1 MRRKVFLA
9 ALIFSLFLSQS
20 AIAENKRSLWD
31 MSRLPS
37 LASGQTRAIF
47 GYSPATSISDNYSWS
62 QDGLISNGNQN
73 WSFQSVLMPC
83 SAFKEIDRNYTACIE
98 KVSSRKIGTTAWT
111 NGVLSNSQLGESNT
125 ILKGGIVPG
134 KFIYDGI
141 VRPDGIRTD
150 GDRATIWTLNE
161 AKHQE
166 GSSYLV
172 RANYLGAGAPNGNR
186 LSLEIFPISMASNEK
201 VLNEN
206 SITIGEF
213 PSNVEYQ
220 VKLRLG
226 VFIKTLTGWFFGRL
240 TSPVIDRNGPEG
252 YLEVSGSPARVPVG
266 VTQPLIA
273 SEVKNYLDPTW
284 CTELGYKW
292 DTNCGPTQA
301 TIGVPY
307 AAGQA
312 PPALLEQLEKAPGGV
327 TTISTLSYW
336 NIQTSYFYTTASNPS
351 EPQKC
356 VSELYGVNARVFQG
370 AVLSNASLFQTSSPT
385 WNETN
390 QSFTFKLASPHLDER
405 NKPNI
410 GFYTL
415 YLPLEMAK
423 CRWGLAVTNAKAEV
437 QIVNSDGI
445 SNVTT
450 IAATIENGM
459 LRFNI
464 SGFGYSSP
472 TIVIRMKSEVSQ
484 VKSETIVVKSK
495 STITCIKGKM
505 TKKVTAIKPKC
516 PAGYKLKK

>member
-1 MRRKVFLA
+1 MLRKAILA
-9 ALIFSLFLSQS
+9 AIICSLSISQS
-20 AIAENKRSLWD
+20 AFAEDKRSLWD
-31 MSRLPS
+31 MSKLAS
-37 LASGQTRAIF
+37 LSSGQTRAIF
-47 GYSPATSISDNYSWS
+47 GYSPATSISDNYSFS
-62 QDGLISNGNQN
+62 QDGLISRGNQN
-73 WSFQSVLMPC
+73 WSFKSVLMPC

-98 KVSSRKIGTTAWT
+98 KVSSRKIGTTTWT
-111 NGVLSNSQLGESNT
+111 NGVLSNSQLGESNA

-134 KFIYDGI
+134 KIIYDGT

-150 GDRATIWTLNE
+150 GDRATIWTLKDAN
-161 AKHQE
+161 HQG
-166 GSSYLV
+166 GSNYLV
-172 RANYLGAGAPNGNR
+172 RANYVGGAAPNGNR
-186 LSLEIFPISMASNEK
+186 LSLEIFPISMGSNEK
-201 VLNEN
+201 VLNED

-213 PSNVEYQ
+213 PSDVEYQ

-252 YLEVSGSPARVPVG
+252 YLEVAGLPARVPVG
-266 VTQPLIA
+266 ITQPLIA

-284 CTELGYKW
+284 CTELGYEW
-292 DTNCGPTQA
+292 DKNCGPTQA
-301 TIGVPY
+301 IIGVPY
-307 AAGQA
+307 TAGQA
-312 PPALLEQLEKAPGGV
+312 PPGLLEQLEKAPGGV

-336 NIQTSYFYTTASNPS
+336 KIETSYFYTTAQNPS
-351 EPQKC
+351 ESQKC

-385 WNETN
+385 WNEIN
-390 QSFTFKLASPHLDER
+390 QSFTFKLASPHLDEI

-415 YLPLEMAK
+415 YLPLELAK
-423 CRWGLAVTNAKAEV
+423 CRWGSAVTNAKAEV
-437 QIVNSDGI
+437 QIVNSAGI
-445 SNVTT
+445 STVTT

-484 VKSETIVVKSK
+484 VRSEPVVVKGK
-495 STITCIKGKM
+495 STITCIKGKL
-505 TKKVTAIKPKC
+505 TKKVTGLAPKC
-516 PAGYKLKK
+516 PAGYKKK